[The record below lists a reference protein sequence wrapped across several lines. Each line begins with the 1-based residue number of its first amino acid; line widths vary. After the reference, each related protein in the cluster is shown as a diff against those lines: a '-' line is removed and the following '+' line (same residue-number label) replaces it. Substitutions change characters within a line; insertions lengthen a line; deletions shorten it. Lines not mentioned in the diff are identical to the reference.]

1 MSAPGTALLEAAPA
15 TAPRH
20 APARPSRRRRTRP
33 SGPQRRGY
41 WNLVLLWLGF
51 VAAAVAVVNAGMR
64 IEVGAG
70 VTTGCVLALA
80 LLPLWLSTAAR
91 YRHYPALCGLTAA
104 SVASGLW
111 LTAASSSTYEVSWS
125 LAVQNSALLAGTVLA
140 AGVILWVRPVLSDW
154 QIGLLYGA
162 GLLAEAT
169 TIPGLD
175 NPWKYQWGMP
185 LAVLALAGAQAV
197 HSRLLG
203 ILVLLGFV
211 VASAAFDSR
220 SLTGMF
226 LVAAMILVLQ
236 ALPLPDRL
244 RHLGAGR
251 VVLLMLALGSA
262 AYFLFTRLA
271 LSGALGL
278 STQMRTQEQ
287 ALRAGSVLLGGRPEM
302 GATAGLFLHRPEGF
316 GAGTVL
322 NPEGI
327 AAAQRMMS
335 RLNYDPDNGYVY
347 NYMFGRS
354 LEVHSGVGDLWAL
367 FGLPG
372 LLLGLLLVWALIDSL
387 ARRFSTRSLTPV
399 QAATLLFTLWTM
411 FFGPLYT
418 VAPILALCLGLM
430 LVPRGQPRFLGA
442 CRPGLP
448 APVERQS
455 SGQRRV
461 SRR

>member
-1 MSAPGTALLEAAPA
+1 MSAAGTVVLEAQPASAPGAVRAAGRA
-15 TAPRH
+15 A
-20 APARPSRRRRTRP
+20 ARASRRRRPRLTAP
-33 SGPQRRGY
+33 RRREY
-41 WNLVLLWLGF
+41 WNLVLLWLVF
-51 VAAAVAVVNAGMR
+51 AVAAVTVVNTGMR

-80 LLPLWLSTAAR
+80 LLPLWLSTALR
-91 YRHYPALCGLTAA
+91 YRHYPALLGLTAV
-104 SVASGLW
+104 SVTSGLW
-111 LTAASSSTYEVSWS
+111 LTAASATAYEVSWS
-125 LAVQNSALLAGTVLA
+125 LAIQNSALLAGTVLT
-140 AGVILWVRPVLSDW
+140 AGVVLWVRPVLSEW
-154 QIGLLYGA
+154 QIGLLFGA
-162 GLLAEAT
+162 GLLLEAT

-185 LAVLALAGAQAV
+185 LAVLALAVAQAMR
-197 HSRLLG
+197 SRLLG

-211 VASAAFDSR
+211 AASAFLDSR

-236 ALPLPDRL
+236 ALPLPRRL

-251 VVLLMLALGSA
+251 VILLMLALGASA
-262 AYFLFTRLA
+262 YVLFTRLA

-287 ALRAGSVLLGGRPEM
+287 ELRAGSVLLGGRPEM

-327 AAAQRMMS
+327 AAAQQAMS

-367 FGLPG
+367 FGPPG
-372 LLLGLLLVWALIDSL
+372 LLLALVLIWALIDSL
-387 ARRFSTRSLTPV
+387 ARRFSTSSLTPV

-430 LVPRGQPRFLGA
+430 LVPRGDPKFLGL
-442 CRPGLP
+442 RRSGLP
-448 APVERQS
+448 TPAAPEDTRT
-455 SGQRRV
+455 
-461 SRR
+461 